1 MEESLGQAER
11 AMDELLNN
19 FPNKVLGCLLRVIVF
34 PFGRRHKG
42 PSDKLGAEVAAV
54 IGRAKGDP
62 TLEELLPVATARNR
76 PTTRSAYCNTPA
88 IC

>member
-11 AMDELLNN
+11 ALDELLNN

-34 PFGRRHKG
+34 PFGRRHTG
-42 PSDKLGAEVAAV
+42 PSDKLDAEVAAV

-62 TLEELLPVATARNR
+62 TWKSCWPVATARNR
-76 PTTRSAYCNTPA
+76 PTTRWAPCNTPA